1 MFKKNLLL
9 LCALT
14 AAYAPVAKAEDV
26 DVKGKCKK
34 CCNCASLNVS
44 GGGTIAGALSVG
56 SLTSSGAITAGST
69 VSATSFVTPSG
80 ALFNGLR
87 NYAVFS
93 NQAPVLNGTEVPFD
107 EPSTFNSSAITDN
120 GSGNI
125 TLPVGG
131 IFLVM
136 YTVRVAVAASSTGTA
151 TVQLQQGNGTTFA
164 AITQPAVINTTD
176 TLPAATA
183 IQVQVSGYALVA
195 TTSTSNNQINL
206 EVSLSSGGLTVPAVG
221 GTDANAQLTI
231 LQLN

>member
-14 AAYAPVAKAEDV
+14 AAYAPVAKAEDA

-44 GGGTIAGALSVG
+44 GGGSIAGALSVG

-87 NYAVFS
+87 SYAVFS
-93 NQAPVLNGTEVPFD
+93 NQSDVLTGETVPFAAT
-107 EPSTFNSSAITDN
+107 PAFSNSGITN
-120 GSGNI
+120 TAGNI
-125 TLPVGG
+125 TLPVSGV
-131 IFLVM
+131 FLVM
-136 YTVRVAVAASSTGTA
+136 YTVRFGIAAGANGVGVA
-151 TVQLQQGNGTTFA
+151 QLQQGNGTTFT
-164 AITQPAVINTTD
+164 AITQPAVTDTLD
-176 TLPAATA
+176 TLPAGTD
-183 IQVQVSGYALVA
+183 ITSQVSGYAIVT
-195 TTSTSNNQINL
+195 TTSTTNNQINL
-206 EVSLSSGGLTVPAVG
+206 LLSFSTDFSVSPATAPV
-221 GTDANAQLTI
+221 DANAQITI